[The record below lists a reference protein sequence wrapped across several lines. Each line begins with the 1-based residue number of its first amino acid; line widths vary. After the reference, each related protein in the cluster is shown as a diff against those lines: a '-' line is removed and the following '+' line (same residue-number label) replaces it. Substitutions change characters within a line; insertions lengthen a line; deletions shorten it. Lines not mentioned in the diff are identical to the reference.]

1 MLRLARPSA
10 CGGSSDLSF
19 AEPIA
24 QKRKADCSC
33 LMELGEGKKKKT
45 QHKSNSLSDQGLSAF
60 LVFLNR

>member
-33 LMELGEGKKKKT
+33 LMELGEGKKKKNTT
-45 QHKSNSLSDQGLSAF
+45 QIKF
-60 LVFLNR
+60 TI